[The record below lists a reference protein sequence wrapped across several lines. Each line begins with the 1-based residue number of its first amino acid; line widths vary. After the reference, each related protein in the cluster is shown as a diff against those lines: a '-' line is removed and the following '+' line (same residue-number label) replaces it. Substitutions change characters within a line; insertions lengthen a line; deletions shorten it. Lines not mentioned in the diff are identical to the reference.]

1 MWMRLRGIEFM
12 GGFLTMW
19 WYKFLASAKR
29 ARVSLSVILIILACA
44 AGASIYRH
52 LDERRCNER
61 AIYFVSW
68 SESDPN
74 SGVYPFH
81 VSIDRRSDSE
91 GANRNA
97 RDKTGTQRCIPT
109 KYLFGD
115 GKLYVGFSY
124 VCGNNHLT
132 ENLQSYGRSIYP
144 AERTVPAQNCEGKE
158 KDADQD
164 SSDH

>member
-1 MWMRLRGIEFM
+1 M
-12 GGFLTMW
+12 GGFLAMRW
-19 WYKFLASAKR
+19 HRFLASAKLV
-29 ARVSLSVILIILACA
+29 RVSLSIILIILVCA

-74 SGVYPFH
+74 GGAYPFR
-81 VSIDRRSDSE
+81 VSIDRGSDSE

-109 KYLFGD
+109 KYFFGD
-115 GKLYVGFSY
+115 GKLYEGFTY

-144 AERTVPAQNCEGKE
+144 AE
-158 KDADQD
+158 
-164 SSDH
+164 